1 MQSCTISPV
10 AMDIF
15 HESVDE
21 ERAAASYK
29 NDFVV
34 TATVSVTIGTCMCS
48 RLLAHI
54 RQSSASQV
62 EPEGSVG
69 RASVTLQQA
78 S

>member
-1 MQSCTISPV
+1 MQLCTISPV

-29 NDFVV
+29 NDSGEM
-34 TATVSVTIGTCMCS
+34 ATVSVTIGTSTCS

-54 RQSSASQV
+54 RQSPACQL
-62 EPEGSVG
+62 EPDRSVG